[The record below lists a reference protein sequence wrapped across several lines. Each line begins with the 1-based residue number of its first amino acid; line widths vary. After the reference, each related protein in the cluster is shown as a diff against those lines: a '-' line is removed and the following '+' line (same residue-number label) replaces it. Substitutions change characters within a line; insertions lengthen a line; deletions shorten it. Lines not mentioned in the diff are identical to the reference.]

1 MAANSIKEAQKAEA
15 KEAKKLFAMRQEH
28 WLATFCMEEERVQL
42 LTWLREE
49 GLERPDGFDNRMER
63 AEYLKMRSN
72 EFINQHDYRRAL
84 HLALGAVHHL
94 DFTPGEQ
101 MEQTEDQRSQVAKAM
116 MLVLSNMAKIF
127 LQRGDFVNAEKS
139 ASMGLRAVDKLPKE
153 ETAPARAK
161 LLYRRGLARGEP
173 GATRDLEKA
182 HEDLLDAAKLD
193 PKSHE
198 IRRSLDRCK
207 RLYKRERRQARG
219 EPVSE
224 DDEPDDDAD
233 TAASAAD
240 EAAGGSWAL
249 CCRRRRPDKD
259 A

>member
-15 KEAKKLFAMRQEH
+15 AEAKKLFAMRQEH
-28 WLATFCMEEERVQL
+28 WLATFCMEEERKQL

-49 GLERPDGFDNRMER
+49 GLERPDGFDRRMER
-63 AEYLKMRSN
+63 AEYLKKRCNDFFN
-72 EFINQHDYRRAL
+72 EHDYRRAL

-116 MLVLSNMAKIF
+116 MLVLSNMAMIF
-127 LQRGDFVNAEKS
+127 LNRGDFANAEKS

-173 GATRDLEKA
+173 GSSRDLEKA
-182 HEDLLDAAKLD
+182 HEDLLDAAKLE
-193 PKSHE
+193 PKNHE
-198 IRRSLDRCK
+198 IRVSLERCK
-207 RLYKRERRQARG
+207 KLYRRERRQARG

-224 DDEPDDDAD
+224 DEPDDDAD

-249 CCRRRRPDKD
+249 CCRRRRLDKD